1 MDSIFKKKPLDPRL
15 ATFSSQPNINTA
27 LPLYSMVVKNS
38 NAPVTTPA
46 PVAPPVTPAP
56 QIKTPAPLSAMDK
69 VTQTLNDQ
77 TDSIKKYYEAKLLR
91 DEQRKNQQI
100 QEAQSALRGTEESQ
114 KAGIQDLEGQTNN
127 LIAEE
132 EQSMGQEQRQ
142 QARTAQDTRKRLQN
156 QFAALGTLEGSQYG
170 QAAYAAEQD
179 LANKQA
185 NTRATSGRTIS
196 GYKLSL
202 NDAKRN
208 FVSLVSKEKA
218 ALQARINEIES
229 IFEKGSEEYNKAIR
243 DAVFGAQ
250 NKINEANLQIETAK
264 EVAKVKEG
272 SNSGFGAS
280 TDLRK
285 EFNTRVKADDFMK
298 VSSNYQNIINAT
310 PTAAGDMN
318 MIFSYMKLLDPSSTV
333 REGEFATAQ
342 QTAGLPAQVV
352 NQYNKVV
359 SGTRLGQEQRNQ
371 FKNEAKNIY
380 QNSANTFNQQKKYF
394 DELAMSQGI
403 DPQYVTGGFNTS
415 SSQIVTAPD
424 GTQIEIID

>member
-38 NAPVTTPA
+38 KAPVTTPA

-56 QIKTPAPLSAMDK
+56 QVQTPAPLSAMDK
-69 VTQTLNDQ
+69 VAQTLNSQ

-100 QEAQSALRGTEESQ
+100 QEAQSALRGAEESQ

-170 QAAYAAEQD
+170 QVAYDAEQD

-208 FVSLVSKEKA
+208 FVSTVAKEKA
-218 ALQARINEIES
+218 ALQTRINEIES
-229 IFEKGSEEYNKAIR
+229 VFEKGSEEYNKAIR
-243 DAVFGAQ
+243 DAVYGAQ
-250 NKINEANLQIETAK
+250 NKINDANLEIEKARQVEEIKNTGTNSNVTKIAPKDLNIAK
-264 EVAKVKEG
+264 EGISNIG
-272 SNSGFGAS
+272 SMRSI
-280 TDLRK
+280 L
-285 EFNTRVKADDFMK
+285 
-298 VSSNYQNIINAT
+298 VSNPKIAT
-310 PTAAGDMN
+310 QLNP
-318 MIFSYMKLLDPSSTV
+318 LDPSK
-333 REGEFATAQ
+333 RNFEFLKSQIADQVGRLRSGGAIN
-342 QTAGLPAQVV
+342 ADEEKRFLGFLPA
-352 NQYNKVV
+352 
-359 SGTRLGQEQRNQ
+359 
-371 FKNEAKNIY
+371 
-380 QNSANTFNQQKKYF
+380 YF
-394 DELAMSQGI
+394 DTPENIEYKLSTLQREFEGLAGSN
-403 DPQYVTGGFNTS
+403 VS
-415 SSQIVTAPD
+415 SSQGVSNDPLGIL
-424 GTQIEIID
+424 

>member
-15 ATFSSQPNINTA
+15 ATFSSQMTPQNGAIGQNA
-27 LPLYSMVVKNS
+27 DGSFIYVK
-38 NAPVTTPA
+38 PVTQTTPT
-46 PVAPPVTPAP
+46 V
-56 QIKTPAPLSAMDK
+56 QTPAPLSAIDK
-69 VTQTLNDQ
+69 VAQTLNDQ
-77 TDSIKKYYEAKLLR
+77 TDSIKKYYEAKLLK
-91 DEQRKNQQI
+91 DEQKKNQQI
-100 QEAQSALRGTEESQ
+100 LAAQNDIKSAEESQ

-170 QAAYAAEQD
+170 QVAYDAEQD

-208 FVSLVSKEKA
+208 FISTVAKEKA
-218 ALQARINEIES
+218 NLQARINEIES
-229 IFEKGSEEYNKAIR
+229 TFEKGSEEYNKAIR
-243 DAVFGAQ
+243 DVVFSAQ
-250 NKINEANLQIETAK
+250 NKIDDANLEIYKAQEIEKAK
-264 EVAKVKEG
+264 NDFKKPDY
-272 SNSGFGAS
+272 SSS

-298 VSSNYQNIINAT
+298 VSSAYQNIINAT
-310 PTAAGDMN
+310 PTAAGDMSL
-318 MIFSYMKLLDPSSTV
+318 IFAYMKLLDPSSTV
-333 REGEFATAQ
+333 REGEFANAQ
-342 QTAGLPAQVV
+342 NTAGLPAQVV
-352 NQYNKVV
+352 NQYNKVL

-371 FKNEAKNIY
+371 FKNEARTIY
-380 QNSANTFNQQKKYF
+380 QNSAKVFNQQKDYF
-394 DELAMSQGI
+394 DQLARSQGI

-415 SSQIVTAPD
+415 SGQIITAPD